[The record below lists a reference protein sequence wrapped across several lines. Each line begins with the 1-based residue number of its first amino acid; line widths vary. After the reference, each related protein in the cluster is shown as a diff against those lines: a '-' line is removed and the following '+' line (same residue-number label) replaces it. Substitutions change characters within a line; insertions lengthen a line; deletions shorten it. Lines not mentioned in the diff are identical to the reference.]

1 LDLVENYTAHRNQ
14 FPPKIHVRCPAVAD
28 NDQSLH
34 SKPTARGFF
43 DFFDYERKQARTM
56 ADFLRGLDHVGSPA
70 KVPSADVVATLIGS
84 HGSIDTAAEALRNAG
99 WRSTVSGS
107 RINIGDRVFAR
118 IVNSNDEGATWV
130 IYGIGDQPPVRIVA
144 LAANADLGNEV
155 R

>member
-1 LDLVENYTAHRNQ
+1 MDLVENYTAPRNQ

-28 NDQSLH
+28 NDQSVH
-34 SKPTARGFF
+34 SKHTARGLF
-43 DFFDYERKQARTM
+43 DFFDYDRKQARTM

-70 KVPSADVVATLIGS
+70 KVPS
-84 HGSIDTAAEALRNAG
+84 EALRNAG